1 MNTERNVKNLAEGL
15 MKAVARMG
23 VIRRGFDNDYTVA
36 ARVMRE
42 ELKAF
47 LFDAKYTDERELVK
61 TGGHNLAM
69 ASVVAECGRRIL
81 AERLN

>member
-1 MNTERNVKNLAEGL
+1 MTTDRTIKNLAEGL
-15 MKAVARMG
+15 MKAVVRMG
-23 VIRRGFDNDYTVA
+23 VVRKGFDNDYTVA
-36 ARVMRE
+36 VRVMRE

-47 LFDAKYTDERELVK
+47 LFDTKYTDERELVK